1 MHCFKREY
9 CSTVS
14 RTFVQDCRLQH
25 LQQLSLDTELKNE
38 LAKQQQQQ
46 HWHVLWRVWD
56 NTKLTIS
63 TKMKLYQARVL
74 RSLLWVA
81 RPGPSTPAKNADAT
95 PSRVLS

>member
-1 MHCFKREY
+1 MP
-9 CSTVS
+9 

-38 LAKQQQQQ
+38 LAKQQQQ